1 MKAALLVANNEPLVV
16 DEVADPEL
24 MDDGAIVRIEACGV
38 CRTDWHLW
46 KGHWDWIGVNARFP
60 LILGHEMA
68 GTIEAVGPEVKSF
81 APGDRVLAP
90 FHYSCGF
97 CDRCQSGLQNL
108 CRNPM
113 FPGSNVDGGFGEL
126 VAVPHADVNLLKL
139 PDSVSSEAASA
150 LGCRFM
156 TAFHAVVELGEIR
169 PGETIAIF
177 GCGGVGLS
185 AVMVAAAAGA
195 TVIAVDIDERKLQ
208 KAESVGAQYLVN
220 SQQVDAVQAIQDL
233 TSGGV
238 NVAVDA
244 LGIRETVLGG
254 LGSLAVRGRH
264 IQVGLTTV
272 DERGEVAIPTDI
284 MVAKELRMIGC
295 HGMPRPRYAE
305 LVSMVGRG
313 TLTPDALVGERASIG
328 EATKVLEQMTN
339 FENLGFSVITSW

>member
-1 MKAALLVANNEPLVV
+1 MKAALLVANNDPLVV
-16 DEVADPEL
+16 DEVPDPQL
-24 MDDGAIVRIEACGV
+24 VDDGAIVRIEACGI

-46 KGHWDWIGVNARFP
+46 KGHWDWIGVTSRFP

-68 GTIEAVGPEVKSF
+68 GTVVAVGPNVKSF
-81 APGDRVLAP
+81 KPGQRVLAP
-90 FHYSCGF
+90 FHYSCGL

-126 VAVPHADVNLLKL
+126 VSVPHADVNLLEL
-139 PDSVSSEAASA
+139 PDSVSAEAASA

-156 TAFHAVVELGEIR
+156 TAFHAVVELAEIR
-169 PGETIAIF
+169 PGETIAVF

-195 TVIAVDIDERKLQ
+195 TVIAVDIDDSKLA
-208 KAESVGAQYLVN
+208 KAVSSGATYSVN
-220 SQQVDAVQAIQDL
+220 SRSVNAVETIQDL
-233 TSGGV
+233 THGGV

-244 LGIRETVLGG
+244 LGIHETVIGG

-264 IQVGLTTV
+264 IQVGLTTGA
-272 DERGEVAIPTDI
+272 ERGEVAIPTDI

-305 LVSMVGRG
+305 LVAMVGRG
-313 TLTPDALVGERASIG
+313 VLRPQDLIGQRVTIDEASN
-328 EATKVLEQMTN
+328 VLSGMTG
-339 FENLGFSVITSW
+339 FENVGFSVITEW